1 MDKSVGP
8 ATGIVC
14 WSDGK
19 HRHCHENGCF
29 KVVIA
34 WHPHVLVLGIDA
46 NWIPAQMPRQSA
58 SALSARHGHIEQR
71 VSYSL
76 WVVRAGCHTFL
87 NVFQCSN
94 DKRKRAVRIWVVIA
108 GNSTM
113 LAMLAS
119 MYFMRV
125 DCKDGRPKKDS
136 MGSIAKG
143 NLWPFEFVTAQEFLK
158 SPSNNMLKLSC
169 SLEAGRRCAPM
180 WRRNHSWI
188 VTWIKCRFFCL
199 CPNAYNTQLQMRDR
213 NLMKPTAYQYEHSKS
228 KPKYQVDWQA
238 CQVQSDKPC
247 LFARGTQIK
256 LSKTIE
262 DPLLPSNLSSIW
274 LPSSSEKQCLKRT
287 FISTTWSD
295 LQQPWGWMLS
305 WLEVEYWRCFHKA
318 TATNDNRRTNLYFNQ
333 KTFATLKSTENTGIF
348 DATELCCYLTL
359 WESSF
364 PGSQTQ
370 SQRSANR
377 LGISMQHWYLQNMPP
392 LK

>member
-1 MDKSVGP
+1 M
-8 ATGIVC
+8 
-14 WSDGK
+14 
-19 HRHCHENGCF
+19 
-29 KVVIA
+29 A

-71 VSYSL
+71 ASYSL
-76 WVVRAGCHTFL
+76 WVARAGCHTFL

-136 MGSIAKG
+136 MGNIAKG

-213 NLMKPTAYQYEHSKS
+213 NLMKPTAYQYEHSKF
-228 KPKYQVDWQA
+228 KPKYQVDWQT

-247 LFARGTQIK
+247 FFAHRGAQIK

-262 DPLLPSNLSSIW
+262 ENEARYCLLTSPAFDSHLHPKNSVWRELSYQPLEATSNS
-274 LPSSSEKQCLKRT
+274 
-287 FISTTWSD
+287 
-295 LQQPWGWMLS
+295 
-305 WLEVEYWRCFHKA
+305 LEVECFHGLRLSVEDAFTKRQPQM
-318 TATNDNRRTNLYFNQ
+318 TTEEPICISIKKHLQHWNPQ
-333 KTFATLKSTENTGIF
+333 KTLAFSTHLSSAATWLFESQAFQAAKHTIAKERKQAWHFYAALIRSKHGPTEI
-348 DATELCCYLTL
+348 E
-359 WESSF
+359 
-364 PGSQTQ
+364 
-370 SQRSANR
+370 
-377 LGISMQHWYLQNMPP
+377 
-392 LK
+392 